1 MFILIDIMGSTTVI
15 LSVLY
20 YFGMAEKI
28 LYELIPCKLFEFKN
42 AFLSSITNFLN
53 K

>member
-1 MFILIDIMGSTTVI
+1 MGSTTVI

-28 LYELIPCKLFEFKN
+28 LYELISCKLFEFKN

>member
-1 MFILIDIMGSTTVI
+1 MGSTTVI

-28 LYELIPCKLFEFKN
+28 LYELIPCKLFEFI
-42 AFLSSITNFLN
+42 LSSITNFLN